1 MPEWCLRLCG
11 KKYAI
16 SVLIASVIAMIT
28 IVKVTLLST
37 GADLPMGV
45 SLLQVASSI
54 ALALSL
60 QIIVSAIV
68 GTIIPMISSHFRMDP
83 AVMTSPLL
91 TSIVDI
97 TGIADL
103 LRHCNQPADFLIR
116 LLRSEQMLF
125 KKNGPPGPFL
135 SEQLFKQ
142 KALTTASGP
151 SEPPDADAK
160 HSA

>member
-1 MPEWCLRLCG
+1 MVADTGGNSGSQAATVIIQSLARNDLNAGMVFKVMWKEVR
-11 KKYAI
+11 I
-16 SVLIASVIAMIT
+16 SVLIASVIALIT

-45 SLLQVASSI
+45 SLLQVASAI

-97 TGIADL
+97 TGMLIYFGTATSL
-103 LRHCNQPADFLIR
+103 LTF
-116 LLRSEQMLF
+116 
-125 KKNGPPGPFL
+125 
-135 SEQLFKQ
+135 
-142 KALTTASGP
+142 
-151 SEPPDADAK
+151 
-160 HSA
+160 